1 MNLCLIHS
9 PFLFLV
15 RATVRTWET
24 IFLSSR
30 GLSQH
35 RGPSVYGVVDLRRF
49 SVMSSYC
56 SIIPMYGI
64 NTRFTWRLECEH
76 SSWISRHMEVY
87 AEESFVYIWRLDAL
101 LWIVLHLLFCFF
113 WFFVLVFI
121 YLLNIF
127 DLHSGSRAQVRL
139 FRCCNV
145 PDQTFLAAGHN
156 RS

>member
-9 PFLFLV
+9 SFLFLV

-24 IFLSSR
+24 IFLSSW

-56 SIIPMYGI
+56 SIIPMYAI

-76 SSWISRHMEVY
+76 SSWISRHVEVY
-87 AEESFVYIWRLDAL
+87 DEGSFVYIWRLDAL
-101 LWIVLHLLFCFF
+101 LWIGLCYICFLCWFLFIF
-113 WFFVLVFI
+113 W
-121 YLLNIF
+121 
-127 DLHSGSRAQVRL
+127 
-139 FRCCNV
+139 
-145 PDQTFLAAGHN
+145 TFLTFILAPRHK
-156 RS
+156 SDSSDVVMYQIKLF

>member
-1 MNLCLIHS
+1 MDLCLIHS
-9 PFLFLV
+9 SFLFLV
-15 RATVRTWET
+15 LATVRTWET
-24 IFLSSR
+24 IFLSSW

-76 SSWISRHMEVY
+76 SSWISRYMEVY
-87 AEESFVYIWRLDAL
+87 DEGSFVYIWRLDAL
-101 LWIVLHLLFCFF
+101 LWIVLHLL
-113 WFFVLVFI
+113 FVLVFI

-145 PDQTFLAAGHN
+145 ADQTFLAAGHN